1 MSGKKKHESTML
13 PSLCPP
19 HTSGLL
25 PHNKYAASSTATGNL
40 GIGYSS
46 SPFID
51 TAVKSFVGAFEIPN
65 PTQINRL
72 VVVEPV
78 FEHVILQ
85 VRSDIDYRSFSG
97 HSFTSSL

>member
-13 PSLCPP
+13 PSVCPP
-19 HTSGLL
+19 QISGLL
-25 PHNKYAASSTATGNL
+25 PHNKYAASSSTSGNL
-40 GIGYSS
+40 GIGYSV

-65 PTQINRL
+65 PTHTNRL

-78 FEHVILQ
+78 LDV
-85 VRSDIDYRSFSG
+85 
-97 HSFTSSL
+97 

>member
-13 PSLCPP
+13 PSVCPP
-19 HTSGLL
+19 HSSGLL
-25 PHNKYAASSTATGNL
+25 PHNKYAASSTANGNL
-40 GIGYSS
+40 GTGYSS

-78 FEHVILQ
+78 F
-85 VRSDIDYRSFSG
+85 
-97 HSFTSSL
+97 